1 MGKANFT
8 LETIPQIDDGVIA
21 HEFNQKLEVVRQ
33 DLLDRPNLD
42 KDRKIIMEITM
53 RPSQHASFAAE
64 TQFRIKH
71 TVPPSRSRKYEVGT
85 ERRGMSIN
93 PASPSNIKQ
102 GTLDDLE
109 SEDYSSEYADTE

>member
-1 MGKANFT
+1 MSKPNFT
-8 LETIPQIDDGVIA
+8 LETISQIDEGVIA
-21 HEFNQKLEVVRQ
+21 HEFNQKLEAIRQ
-33 DLLDRPNLD
+33 DLHDRPNLD
-42 KDRKIIMEITM
+42 KDRTIVMEVKF

-71 TVPPSRSRKYEVGT
+71 SIPPARSRKYEVGT

-102 GTLDDLE
+102 GTLDELDQ
-109 SEDYSSEYADTE
+109 DEYTPKEHE